1 MEPGTMSGSP
11 LAADTQAGEVTQR
24 SNAGAVAARLER
36 LPICSWH
43 AKVRLMLGVATFF
56 DAFDALTIAQ
66 VLPALVPLW
75 KLSSADVGWLIAA
88 GYGGQ
93 LLGAI
98 FFGWLAGR
106 IGRLRAIQIATLIF
120 AVTSVVCGLASQ
132 YSTLVAGRFVQGFGL
147 GGEVPAAAVY
157 ISEITRAK
165 TRGRF
170 LLLYEFIFSVG
181 VFLSGVI
188 GTLVVPR
195 LGWEWMF
202 FIGALPIVIV
212 PVLRRILPE
221 SPRWLASRGRMHEAQ
236 AATARIEAA
245 IVKATGRDLPPVVA
259 LPPRIEP
266 KNSWRDYFAAPYL
279 SRTLAL
285 WAIWFGAFIVYYGL
299 GTWMPTLYRSV
310 FGLGLDDA
318 LHYALITNACG
329 VAAVF
334 LCIFTV
340 DVIGRRPIFI
350 LSFVGCAASFAWL
363 CAMGIRDLVMFVVVV
378 SAAYFFATLSALCV
392 YLYTPECYPTRARA
406 QGMGMATAW
415 CRAASMIGP
424 AFVGMVVKTDL
435 NNVFLVFGAVT
446 FVVGAIVVALAP
458 ETAGKRLEEISP

>member
-1 MEPGTMSGSP
+1 M
-11 LAADTQAGEVTQR
+11 
-24 SNAGAVAARLER
+24 
-36 LPICSWH
+36 
-43 AKVRLMLGVATFF
+43 
-56 DAFDALTIAQ
+56 
-66 VLPALVPLW
+66 
-75 KLSSADVGWLIAA
+75 
-88 GYGGQ
+88 
-93 LLGAI
+93 
-98 FFGWLAGR
+98 
-106 IGRLRAIQIATLIF
+106 
-120 AVTSVVCGLASQ
+120 
-132 YSTLVAGRFVQGFGL
+132 
-147 GGEVPAAAVY
+147 
-157 ISEITRAK
+157 
-165 TRGRF
+165 
-170 LLLYEFIFSVG
+170 
-181 VFLSGVI
+181 FLSGVI

-212 PVLRRILPE
+212 PVLRRVLPE

-363 CAMGIRDLVMFVVVV
+363 YAMGIRDLAMFVVVV
-378 SAAYFFATLSALCV
+378 SAAYFFATLSAVCA

-435 NNVFLVFGAVT
+435 NNVFLVFGAVA